1 MFDKLYKEAND
12 EINVNTILLEKLKS
26 EASKGEKRKSYSF
39 MYKYGF
45 AAAAIIIVAV
55 SLNIMPDMKKNQE
68 AEKRYPGT
76 QEHTVMTDD
85 NALHDETSESLTKE
99 KTKNPENF
107 KESEE
112 KNNDVI
118 SSETARIND
127 NKIITPQKKVQSE
140 KISSTPQK
148 DDEEKLNIEESLVKP
163 SNNILTD
170 KTNETKNNQSDSE
183 QNLKPETNSI
193 IKKKDATKKEDKF
206 IESSDNVSII
216 PKTVETNENDNPKNE
231 SLPTIPEVSEDDTIS
246 NPPVPLLRSGGVG
259 GNIYSETSSYNSET
273 IISLEEYCTL
283 FGFNPDNWDIPS
295 DMVRTEGEEVYIQKN
310 PTTGE
315 YLKTNHT
322 AIYSGNSKNIYI
334 TLLPDSDDVLS
345 LINSGNG
352 EIYKG
357 NLILKNTDSSYTSY
371 IVKNGN
377 GYIVE
382 TNNLEKENVY
392 SLIDSIG

>member
-68 AEKRYPGT
+68 TEKRYPGT

-127 NKIITPQKKVQSE
+127 NKIITPQKKVQNE

-163 SNNILTD
+163 SNDILTD

-216 PKTVETNENDNPKNE
+216 PKTVETNENDNTKNE

-246 NPPVPLLRSGGVG
+246 NPPVPLLRSGGGG
-259 GNIYSETSSYNSET
+259 GNIYPETSSYNSET
-273 IISLEEYCTL
+273 IISLEEYCAL

-295 DMVRTEGEEVYIQKN
+295 DMLRTEGEEVYIQKN
-310 PTTGE
+310 STTGE